1 MKKALQ
7 PITDAEMT
15 ALGFNFDSIQDA
27 FYVSLTGF
35 SSNDT
40 DSKKFFVRRSSVGVV
55 ASAWIEVRQGGFFLE
70 INLDGILVLKDIET
84 QLRLIFGK
92 GGAQ

>member
-15 ALGFNFDSIQDA
+15 ALGFNFDSVQSA
-27 FYVSLTGF
+27 FSVVIPGF
-35 SSNDT
+35 SDNDT
-40 DSKKFFVRRSSVGVV
+40 DSKKFFVRLSALGVV

-92 GGAQ
+92 GGAA